1 MTGNRSEMM
10 SGRDGTEIRPITPT
24 GGSSGE
30 SCTMDESL
38 MQQFRVKDEALRC
51 VNFFFWQKT
60 NDGMSR
66 IRDG

>member
-1 MTGNRSEMM
+1 MRKDLSLREGGASYQVV
-10 SGRDGTEIRPITPT
+10 GKAHTPT

-51 VNFFFWQKT
+51 VNFFFGGRRMTVLQE
-60 NDGMSR
+60 
-66 IRDG
+66 